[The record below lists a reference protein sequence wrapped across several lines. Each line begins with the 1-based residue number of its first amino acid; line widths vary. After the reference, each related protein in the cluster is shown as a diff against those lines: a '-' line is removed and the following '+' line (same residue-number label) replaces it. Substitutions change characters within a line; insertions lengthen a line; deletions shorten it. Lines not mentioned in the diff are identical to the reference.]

1 MSHLT
6 PAEIVDALDGTLP
19 AARQTHAR
27 ECATCAR
34 DVVALGRLLAET
46 RRVEMPE
53 PSPLFWDRFS
63 DRVRAAI
70 AAEPVEQPRRAWFA
84 WPILAPIAS
93 LALVLIALGAAISRD
108 RIAIAPAAGRTAA
121 VATVEDATHDATI
134 EAVWALA
141 SDLLNVDANV
151 PESEIAIAPGS
162 AERAVAYLSSDEQL
176 ELMRLIQEELGK
188 SGG

>member
-6 PAEIVDALDGTLP
+6 PREIVDALEGTLP
-19 AARQTHAR
+19 PVRLVHMG
-27 ECATCAR
+27 ECDTCAR
-34 DVVALGRLLAET
+34 EVDALARLLAET
-46 RRVEMPE
+46 RAIDVPE

-70 AAEPVEQPRRAWFA
+70 AEHTVERPRRSWFE
-84 WPILAPIAS
+84 WPVLAPIAA
-93 LALVLIALGAAISRD
+93 LALVLLALGAAMSREPVT
-108 RIAIAPAAGRTAA
+108 IAPADVAA
-121 VATVEDATHDATI
+121 SAIAIDDASDEATI

-141 SDLLNVDANV
+141 SDLVGAEADGPDSDFAV
-151 PESEIAIAPGS
+151 SPGS
-162 AERAVAYLSSDEQL
+162 AERAAVHLSSAEQQ

>member
-6 PAEIVDALDGTLP
+6 PGEIVDALGGALP

-27 ECATCAR
+27 ECDACAR
-34 DVVALGRLLAET
+34 DVAALRRLLAET
-46 RRVEMPE
+46 RRVAVPE
-53 PSPLFWDRFS
+53 PSALFWDRFS

-70 AAEPVEQPRRAWFA
+70 AAEPVERPRHPWFA
-84 WPILAPIAS
+84 WPVLAPIAS
-93 LALVLIALGAAISRD
+93 LALVLLALGAAISRD
-108 RIAIAPAAGRTAA
+108 RVTIAPAANTTAA
-121 VATVEDATHDATI
+121 AAVEDGADTPTM

-141 SDLLNVDANV
+141 SDLVSADADV
-151 PESEIAIAPGS
+151 PESELAIAPGS
-162 AERAVAYLSSDEQL
+162 AERAVVYLSTDEQQ

>member
-6 PAEIVDALDGTLP
+6 SSEIVDALDGTLP
-19 AARQTHAR
+19 AARDAHAR
-27 ECATCAR
+27 GCETCTH
-34 DVVALGRLLAET
+34 DIESLGRLLAET
-46 RRVEMPE
+46 RRVDVPE

-70 AAEPVEQPRRAWFA
+70 AAEPAVQPRRSWFE
-84 WPILAPIAS
+84 WPVLVPVAS
-93 LALVLIALGAAISRD
+93 LALVLLALGAAISREP
-108 RIAIAPAAGRTAA
+108 IGIAPLETNAS
-121 VATVEDATHDATI
+121 VSDLDQPSEEATI

-141 SDLLNVDANV
+141 SDLVGSDTDV
-151 PESEIAIAPGS
+151 PDGEFAVAPGS
-162 AERAVAYLSSDEQL
+162 AERVAIHLSSDEQQ